1 MIKAYSGIYAYS
13 GIRAYLGITGLDGIG
28 ATDAL
33 LSASTF
39 YIDPVK
45 AHTVDGWLNFD
56 KIDALSY
63 HGTNPNGIGVSQA
76 TEANQAIMLVTPQ
89 YEEDGFASSDEDDFA
104 LTGKG
109 WLTEPEGVEYSRH
122 TEFPSN
128 LTTSKGTVSNYGSDD
143 TFTITS
149 PDNGS
154 SSNGLTLSQNI
165 PAAVDTTT
173 IIDFYSDTTDLTVVG
188 AFFEAQAWNPTTAS
202 VSFEVVSGP
211 GSLLLVSGTSLFQLS
226 NLDSVTPTRLRIKVE
241 GSDVIYY
248 ILNYTD
254 GTGVTTGKS
263 IRVGKYVQCRAGLHD
278 ALSSV
283 IFATTTPITRAAD
296 NGYDNTNTAFVD
308 RNPDFTGSAGN
319 ISLVGSKYEGLG
331 TADWEGAVY
340 YNTDGTES
348 HCTAFVG
355 ASSLTWDGDINAG
368 GLLTFTR
375 SDFKDDPAAMLALRT
390 AAGDTGPEQ
399 TKSVT
404 MTVGNAAGSVY
415 GYSTGNIVVAGAFGS
430 MSDVNFVTGQ
440 ALIVFGISS
449 SGGNT
454 VVTLAGD
461 VDLTYVGD
469 VVVNIAGYD
478 VTLQHVTVG
487 FVVGYRGTLTGTAL
501 FDAVAAEDG
510 NDIDIEYTYN
520 AFAKIPTS
528 EFRRRFEFIPQA
540 NSGDY
545 SDDRKLT
552 GSYTD
557 ADNYTE
563 LTVLA
568 NGNIRFDSDN
578 ATTNSTVTNTTTP
591 LVAGQVTV
599 IDLEIGAVSASNG
612 SSMSVNADKDT
623 FTLNAELYYN
633 STIAYCGGGDGVNKG
648 FPIRILRDTWYDSM
662 GNIILD
668 KTFDGLVS

>member
-13 GIRAYLGITGLDGIG
+13 GIKAYLGITGLDGVG

-45 AHTVDGWLNFD
+45 AHTIDGWLNFD
-56 KIDALSY
+56 KIDALTY

-89 YEEDGFASSDEDDFA
+89 YEEDGFTSSDEDDFA

-109 WLTEPEGVEYSRH
+109 WLLEPEAENLVPTSANGSYGGGAPTSISYIEAPNGLVEANVPVPSQATQRYEEAISGGAYTTGDLLTYSWYRNRLTNEGSLIYTGDLAVQNIVNATQVGV
-122 TEFPSN
+122 TEEIESN
-128 LTTSKGTVSNYGSDD
+128 VKGFDRFKAIFQITDGALPTTLRFYYGSAVGVGN
-143 TFTITS
+143 S
-149 PDNGS
+149 SVAYWGHQLNSGS
-154 SSNGLTLSQNI
+154 V
-165 PAAVDTTT
+165 A
-173 IIDFYSDTTDLTVVG
+173 
-188 AFFEAQAWNPTTAS
+188 
-202 VSFEVVSGP
+202 
-211 GSLLLVSGTSLFQLS
+211 GSLVYTF
-226 NLDSVTPTRLRIKVE
+226 
-241 GSDVIYY
+241 GS
-248 ILNYTD
+248 
-254 GTGVTTGKS
+254 
-263 IRVGKYVQCRAGLHD
+263 
-278 ALSSV
+278 
-283 IFATTTPITRAAD
+283 PITRAAD
-296 NGYDNTNTAFVD
+296 NGYVNTDAAYVD

-487 FVVGYRGTLTGTAL
+487 FVVGYQGTLTGTAL

-510 NDIDIEYTYN
+510 NDINIEYTYN

-528 EFRRRFEFIPQA
+528 EFRRRIEFIPQA

-599 IDLEIGAVSASNG
+599 IDLEIGAVGASNG

-648 FPIRILRDTWYDSM
+648 FPIRVLRDTWYDSM